1 MNRRK
6 GLGEVE
12 ELMAVMTMECHT
24 GQVVIT
30 VMMATVV
37 VGGVGVVVMFVSGS
51 CKLDPIIKP

>member
-12 ELMAVMTMECHT
+12 VLMAVMMMECHT
-24 GQVVIT
+24 EQVVIT

-37 VGGVGVVVMFVSGS
+37 GGGGGLVVMFASGS
-51 CKLDPIIKP
+51 CKLDPVIKP

>member
-12 ELMAVMTMECHT
+12 VLMAVMMMECHT
-24 GQVVIT
+24 EQVVIT

-37 VGGVGVVVMFVSGS
+37 GGGGGGWW
-51 CKLDPIIKP
+51 

>member
-1 MNRRK
+1 M
-6 GLGEVE
+6 GEVE